1 MEGSN
6 QGTPLR
12 AQQMEKQ
19 AGIGQ
24 KGAKNNQGLGEMPLA
39 VWPQPHCSLL
49 PQDGVRHALGL
60 LRQSERRAQVVHKEI
75 FCLYPVGCGKGFSK
89 EILIQCKRK
98 KSMGSFLLSN
108 ETPGDAAT
116 VLGGSGSNPTI
127 PRTSGGEFE

>member
-1 MEGSN
+1 MCHNFSVFVFSQSPGSLPPSHLMSWSFYKELLEGSH

-12 AQQMEKQ
+12 AQQIEKQ

-24 KGAKNNQGLGEMPLA
+24 KGAKNNQGLGEMSLT

-75 FCLYPVGCGKGFSK
+75 FCLYPVGCGKGFP
-89 EILIQCKRK
+89 KR
-98 KSMGSFLLSN
+98 S
-108 ETPGDAAT
+108 
-116 VLGGSGSNPTI
+116 
-127 PRTSGGEFE
+127 